1 MCHDA
6 YSSGVVDEVTL
17 GVETDDVGVLPV
29 NEMSGWES
37 ESEPMSVR
45 GGDFFSED
53 YCELLSDVFLLPRVV
68 SRGCVVI
75 GSGHEVQSQ

>member
-45 GGDFFSED
+45 VVTS
-53 YCELLSDVFLLPRVV
+53 SPRITAN
-68 SRGCVVI
+68 S
-75 GSGHEVQSQ
+75 